1 MAFEYSDESKKK
13 DLVQDELEYF
23 TVNNGKAIRSNSS
36 TNTLYC
42 PIRGNNDD
50 DDVVYSLE

>member
-1 MAFEYSDESKKK
+1 MVFEYSDERKEK

-50 DDVVYSLE
+50 GNVVYSLE

>member
-1 MAFEYSDESKKK
+1 MVFEYSDERKKK

-23 TVNNGKAIRSNSS
+23 TVNNGKAIHSNSS
-36 TNTLYC
+36 TNKLYC

-50 DDVVYSLE
+50 GDVVYSLE